1 MKILLLVVSA
11 VLGGVLALLLLA
23 LVTTLL
29 IGVVAFVVIGVR
41 RPGQL
46 AMLIRMAWANL
57 LASRI
62 NVVIGLLILGGTL
75 VFVFLGSLVSSLNAS
90 MARSVVGSVAGNI
103 QIYSAKSKDDVAL
116 YGNMGGEP
124 DLTAMTTF
132 PAIKEALEKHPNVKT
147 VVPMGVSGA
156 VITPGNV
163 VDRSLERLRALYRA
177 KQGDAI
183 GALKDVPAEELP
195 QRIAAQKDHVRQIIK
210 VLNADAQK
218 AAAIL
223 SDKAIDP
230 EVAQALTRV
239 SGDEFWASFDADP
252 FDSLE
257 FLENK
262 IAPQVTDAQMLFLRY
277 LGTDLDRFQESFDRM
292 EIVDGARVPKGQRGF
307 LIAKFLYEE
316 QMKLKNARRLDKIN
330 NARTLNE
337 RKIATDEELQR
348 FVKENRSQTRDIVLQ
363 LDAIKTKT
371 AVELLQAELG
381 STETD
386 LSALLTRFFDMT
398 DETFERR
405 YKFFYDKL
413 APLVELYRVRVGD
426 TLTIKAFSRGGAI
439 QSVNVKV
446 YGTFAFKGLEKS
458 PLAGATSLMDLMSFR
473 DLYGYLTADKLEELK
488 EIKQATGAKEISRD
502 NAEAELFGGD
512 GEGTIV
518 AEATPGIIDADKEL
532 TGAARKLRQEDLL
545 RRVYTSDEINSGV
558 VLNAAVVLKDPS
570 KTART
575 LEELRE
581 LSDKEGLGI
590 KAVSWQQAAGL
601 LGQIITEFSIIL
613 LLSVFVIFFVA
624 GIVINNAMMMA
635 TMQRT
640 AMIGTLRAIGA
651 QRALVLGMVLTEA
664 VTLGFVFGLAGILLG
679 ALAVKILQ
687 LIGIPAWNDYA
698 YFFFSGPKLRM
709 ELSEVNLA
717 VALGIIF
724 GVTYLATLVP
734 AFIAT
739 RVSPLRAMQAD
750 T

>member
-1 MKILLLVVSA
+1 MKVLLLIVSG
-11 VLGGVLALLLLA
+11 VLGVALGLLA
-23 LVTTLL
+23 LALVITLA
-29 IGVVAFVVIGVR
+29 IGLGAFVYTAVR
-41 RPGQL
+41 RPNQL
-46 AMLIRMAWANL
+46 AMLLRMAWANL

-62 NVVIGLLILGGTL
+62 NLVIGGLILGGTL
-75 VFVFLGSLVSSLNAS
+75 VFVVLGAFLSSLNDS

-132 PAIKEALEKHPNVKT
+132 PQIKAALEKLPNVKT

-163 VDRSLERLRALYRA
+163 VDRSLEKLRALYRA
-177 KQGDAI
+177 KAGDAA
-183 GALKDVPAEELP
+183 GELKGLSAEEIAT
-195 QRIAAQKDHVRQIIK
+195 RIDAQKSHVRQVIH

-223 SDKAIDP
+223 ADKAVDP
-230 EVAQALTRV
+230 EVAQALARV
-239 SGDEFWASFDADP
+239 STEAFWAGFDADP
-252 FDSLE
+252 FESLE

-292 EIVDGARVPKGQRGF
+292 EIVDGAAVPKGQRGF

-330 NARTLNE
+330 NARTLNA
-337 RKIATDEELQR
+337 RTIAGDEELQR

-363 LDAIKTKT
+363 LDGLKTKA
-371 AVELLQAELG
+371 AVAALQEELG
-381 STETD
+381 DQDAD
-386 LSALLTRFFDMT
+386 LSALLTRFFDMN
-398 DETFERR
+398 DANFERR

-413 APLVELYRVRVGD
+413 APLLELYRVRVGD

-458 PLAGATSLMDLMSFR
+458 PLAGATNLMDLMSFR

-488 EIKQATGAKEISRD
+488 EIKQATGAKEVNRD

-512 GEGTIV
+512 TAIV
-518 AEATPGIIDADKEL
+518 AEATPGLIDADKEL

-545 RRVYTSDEINSGV
+545 RRVYTNDEINSGV
-558 VLNAAVVLKDPS
+558 VLNAAVVLKDAAQTS
-570 KTART
+570 RT
-575 LEELRE
+575 LQEIRE
-581 LSDKEGLGI
+581 LSDREHLDL

-601 LGQIITEFSIIL
+601 LGQIITGFSIIL
-613 LLSVFVIFFVA
+613 LLSVLVIFFVA

-651 QRALVLGMVLTEA
+651 QRSMVLGMVLLEA
-664 VTLGFVFGLAGILLG
+664 VTLGFVFGVGGMVAG
-679 ALAVKILQ
+679 ALIVQ
-687 LIGIPAWNDYA
+687 LFHATGITAWNDYA
-698 YFFFSGPKLRM
+698 YFFFSGPKLRP
-709 ELSEVNLA
+709 ELAPVNLA
-717 VALGIIF
+717 VAIAIIF
-724 GVTYLATLVP
+724 GVTYVATLVP
-734 AFIAT
+734 AFVAT
-739 RVSPLRAMQAD
+739 RVSPLRAMQVD

>member
-1 MKILLLVVSA
+1 MKTFLLIGSV
-11 VLGGVLALLLLA
+11 VLGGLVGLLA
-23 LVTTLL
+23 LALGLTLL
-29 IGVVAFVVIGVR
+29 AGLIAFVVMGVR
-41 RPGQL
+41 SPSKL
-46 AMLIRMAWANL
+46 TMLLRMAWANL

-62 NVVIGLLILGGTL
+62 NLVIGGLIAGGTV
-75 VFVFLGSLVSSLNAS
+75 VFVVLGSLVSSLNDS

-163 VDRSLERLRALYRA
+163 VDRALERLRALYRA
-177 KQGDAI
+177 KQGDVVP
-183 GALKDVPAEELP
+183 ALKDVPADELA
-195 QRIAAQKDHVRQIIK
+195 QRIDAQKSHVRQIIK

-223 SDKAIDP
+223 ADKALEP
-230 EVAQALTRV
+230 EVAQALARV
-239 SGDEFWASFDADP
+239 SSDEFWTGFDADP
-252 FDSLE
+252 FDALE
-257 FLENK
+257 FLENN

-277 LGTDLDRFQESFDRM
+277 LGTDLDRFQDSFDRM
-292 EIVDGARVPKGQRGF
+292 EIIDGARVPNGQRGF

-330 NARTLNE
+330 TARTLNE

-381 STETD
+381 VAETD

-398 DETFERR
+398 DETFDRR
-405 YKFFYDKL
+405 YAFFYEKL

-512 GEGTIV
+512 SQATIV

-532 TGAARKLRQEDLL
+532 TGAARKLRNEDLI
-545 RRVYTSDEINSGV
+545 RRVYTSEEINSGV

-581 LSDKEGLGI
+581 LSDREGLGL

-601 LGQIITEFSIIL
+601 LGQIITGFSIIL
-613 LLSVFVIFFVA
+613 LLSVLVIFFVA

-651 QRALVLGMVLTEA
+651 QRALVLGMVLLEA
-664 VTLGFVFGLAGILLG
+664 VTLGFVFGLGGIALG
-679 ALAVKILQ
+679 ALVVQ
-687 LIGIPAWNDYA
+687 LFHAIGIPAWNDYA
-698 YFFFSGPKLRM
+698 YFFFSGPKLRPD
-709 ELSEVNLA
+709 LSPTNLG
-717 VALGIIF
+717 VAIGIIF
-724 GVTYLATLVP
+724 GVTYVATLVP